1 MRVLICQNYTE
12 YITNKE
18 RLNGPTSASKIFFD
32 KSILHNL
39 LHRLNWKT
47 KLSLYYVLAGG
58 GGANDGFGEGLQRRS
73 PGISSKSSDHPL
85 PTPNNIEKL
94 AKCRW
99 KRILYGC
106 NIARGGEDWRMEG
119 LPQLKLNDKFSL
131 RSIAESHATWKLG
144 FFLKCPKSF

>member
-1 MRVLICQNYTE
+1 MRVLIFQNYTE

-18 RLNGPTSASKIFFD
+18 RVTGPISASKLFFD
-32 KSILHNL
+32 NFILHNFL
-39 LHRLNWKT
+39 YRLNWENQY
-47 KLSLYYVLAGG
+47 LYYVLRGGG

-73 PGISSKSSDHPL
+73 PGISSKTSEHPL

-94 AKCRW
+94 AKCRL

-119 LPQLKLNDKFSL
+119 LPQFKPNDK
-131 RSIAESHATWKLG
+131 
-144 FFLKCPKSF
+144 